1 MARTRNRTTRSQ
13 ATVTVDAIDEIVA
26 KLNTIE
32 GIEFVRDAWVN
43 KAPDNYGVVE
53 LPGESRQLW
62 ADGHLLDSIWMV
74 RITAYVTDGDDT
86 WAGDINE
93 KLEELEADGKVE
105 LTHTIGRNFNYEV
118 GKVEWVWTV
127 YITGPLTREEPAP
140 EPPAESGAN
149 GEG

>member
-1 MARTRNRTTRSQ
+1 MARTRSLKKTAQ
-13 ATVTVDAIDEIVA
+13 TVKVDAIDEIVG
-26 KLNTIE
+26 KLNEIS

-53 LPGESRQLW
+53 LPGEARQLW

-74 RITAYVTDGDDT
+74 RITAYVTDGGDDL
-86 WAGDINE
+86 AGDVND
-93 KLEELEADGKVE
+93 KLDELEADGKIE
-105 LTHTIGRNFNYEV
+105 LTHTIGRNFNYDV

-127 YITGPLTREEPAP
+127 YLSGELIREEPAP
-140 EPPAESGAN
+140 EPPAGSDSN